1 MAEVVL
7 QPTPEVLLDER
18 FHQPPGLFPIAQLR
32 GDPEE
37 QARTKISP
45 FLGGT
50 LLCWEQQTSGLRSKQ
65 PHAALYRFASMTSCD
80 FPGHPGR
87 QVKLVGFSLF

>member
-1 MAEVVL
+1 MLTQVAEIVL
-7 QPTPEVLLDER
+7 QSTPEVLLDER

-45 FLGGT
+45 FLVDPPLLGT
-50 LLCWEQQTSGLRSKQ
+50 GNFRFKVK
-65 PHAALYRFASMTSCD
+65 AASCC
-80 FPGHPGR
+80 PL
-87 QVKLVGFSLF
+87 QVCIHDLM